1 MKQTNVR
8 VPELE
13 REVET
18 KLRVIVQKANLA
30 AAQAT
35 SMNSKEGLVFL
46 FQGCHQAAQS
56 LIDSVNTQLQ
66 ISANTF
72 VTARGLHRKDEERDR
87 LAKTIQNGEEK
98 IINLS
103 AYARKNGSTLK
114 RRLLSLLIILL
125 SVGDSLFNQRGFER
139 LFSLNYIGSL
149 IVSAAVAAML
159 AYLAHEAIPKYILSP
174 NGDRAQ
180 RMKIVIG
187 IAVGAFFTL
196 SMIRLPGLP
205 TMSEMPQ
212 LIAFTVLSA
221 ASFLVASMIGIKL
234 YESRPTQVSIQEE
247 EAAKELEATK
257 KEVEAAKE
265 ALKALDKNTEE
276 QEAYTAALM
285 EYGLSLKNRIVN
297 ETTAIFFDYL
307 RSAHNNREPETNPDI
322 YHFTRYPYDFETEVK
337 PKRSGGSAL
346 PLLLAFFLMSVLF
359 SCKPAAQEQGELA
372 VTVLIDNTTPLR
384 NLPDTGSLKR
394 FAGLD
399 KNIWQ
404 SEIRFEIAKLSDV
417 DFESS
422 KVHTLPG
429 AVRWLSNYEE
439 RQQQIDSFSLQLSRS
454 LTWASPAANADL
466 NRSIIYR
473 PLARHA
479 KALRT
484 MPYTRKYILVWSD
497 LMHHENGSISFYGK
511 HGKKRLRQA
520 EQTEALFLQEVP
532 LDDLSDITII
542 FIHQSDEAGNTDFV
556 AASTFFSN
564 FFAKYGADTR
574 IAASLPTP

>member
-8 VPELE
+8 VPDLE

-18 KLRVIVQKANLA
+18 KLHLIVQKAGLA

-35 SMNSKEGLVFL
+35 SIRSKEGMVFL

-56 LIDSVNTQLQ
+56 LIDSVNSQLQ

-72 VTARGLHRKDEERDR
+72 ALNRGLLRKDEERNR
-87 LAKTIQNGEEK
+87 LLKTILNGEEK

-103 AYARKNGSTLK
+103 AYARKSGGTFK

-125 SVGDSLFNQRGFER
+125 SVGDSAFNQRGFER
-139 LFSLNYIGSL
+139 LFRLNYIGSL
-149 IVSAAVAAML
+149 VVSVVVAAML
-159 AYLAHEAIPKYILSP
+159 AFLAHDAVPKYVLSP
-174 NGDRAQ
+174 NGNRTQ
-180 RMKIVIG
+180 RTRTVIG
-187 IAVGAFFTL
+187 VAIGAFFILGIIRFPNFPTL
-196 SMIRLPGLP
+196 ADV
-205 TMSEMPQ
+205 PQ
-212 LIAFTVLSA
+212 LIAFTIISA
-221 ASFLVASMIGIKL
+221 ASFMVACLIGIKL
-234 YESRPTQVSIQEE
+234 YESRPTQASTQEE
-247 EAAKELEATK
+247 EAAKELEALK

-265 ALKALDKNTEE
+265 GLQILDKNTEE
-276 QEAYTAALM
+276 QAAYTASLM
-285 EYGLSLKNRIVN
+285 EYGLSLKSRIVN

-307 RSAHNNREPETNPDI
+307 RSAYNNREPETNPEI

-337 PKRSGGSAL
+337 VGKRSGGNTLAM
-346 PLLLAFFLMSVLF
+346 LLTFFLMSVLF
-359 SCKPAAQEQGELA
+359 SCKPAAPEQGELA

-404 SEIRFEIAKLSDV
+404 SEIRFEIGKLSDV
-417 DFESS
+417 DYEASR
-422 KVHTLPG
+422 VHTLLG

-439 RQQQIDSFSLQLSRS
+439 RQLQVDSFTHALGRS
-454 LTWASPAANADL
+454 LEGVSPDPNADL
-466 NRSIIYR
+466 RRSIIYR

-479 KALRT
+479 NALHAL
-484 MPYTRKYILVWSD
+484 PYTRKYILVWSD
-497 LMHHENGSISFYGK
+497 LMHHESSLSFYGK
-511 HGKKRLRQA
+511 SGRKKLRNP
-520 EQTEALFLQEVP
+520 EKLEALFLQQVV

-542 FIHQSDEAGNTDFV
+542 FIHQSDEAGNADFL
-556 AASTFFSN
+556 AASAFFSN
-564 FFAKYGADTR
+564 FFARHGAKTR